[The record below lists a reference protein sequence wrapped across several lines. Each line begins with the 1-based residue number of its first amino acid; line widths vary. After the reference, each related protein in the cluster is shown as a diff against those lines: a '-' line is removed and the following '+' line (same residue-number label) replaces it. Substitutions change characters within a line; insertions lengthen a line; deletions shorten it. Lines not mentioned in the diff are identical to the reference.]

1 VARVTIPDLGTV
13 SVVIATYNRPDALVA
28 ALRSVQA
35 QSYPIHEI
43 IVVGDCCDEAT
54 GIAVSELADSRIRYI
69 NLENRHGDQS
79 GPNNRGVLESTGQWV
94 AFLNHD
100 DLWFPQHVHS
110 ALISLSESGRAWFCG
125 TDLVAATV
133 VEKDGV
139 VHPVV
144 TGRGSATRN
153 MPTAYVSSVVYMEPA
168 SSWVVSRTALLDA
181 GNWPFASQSV
191 RTPASFFALKLWR
204 KAGEPAWGT
213 TPSVLKVQGSL
224 QLRLGGD
231 YASPSPVHQQ
241 LQTAIESTPNN
252 WFDELDEDLSDL
264 SARFAPLE
272 SILFDPPI
280 LPLPRWARFVA
291 MRVFRLTGFDYLG
304 FRLQRKGYGRGKIM
318 DKLLL
323 VRTGEA
329 RDSTRTTPGK
339 QGGAN

>member
-1 VARVTIPDLGTV
+1 MTIPDLGTV
-13 SVVIATYNRPDALVA
+13 SVVIATYNRPDALIA

-35 QSYPIHEI
+35 QSYPIHEM

-54 GIAVSELADSRIRYI
+54 GIAINELADSRIRYI

-79 GPNNRGVLESTGQWV
+79 GPNARGVVESTGRWI

-125 TDLVAATV
+125 IDLVAATV

-139 VHPVV
+139 VQPVV
-144 TGRGSATRN
+144 NGRGSVSRN

-181 GNWPFASQSV
+181 GNWPSAGQSV
-191 RTPASFFALKLWR
+191 RTPAAFLALKLWR
-204 KAGEPAWGT
+204 KAGEPVWGT
-213 TPSVLKVQGSL
+213 TPSVLKVQGFI
-224 QLRLGGD
+224 QRRLGGV
-231 YASPSPVHQQ
+231 YTSPSPVHQQ
-241 LQTAIESTPNN
+241 LQRAIESTPHN
-252 WFDELDEDLSDL
+252 WFDELEEDLSDL
-264 SARFAPLE
+264 SARLAPLE

-280 LPLPRWARFVA
+280 APLPRWARFVA
-291 MRVFRLTGFDYLG
+291 MHVYRLTGFDYLG
-304 FRLQRKGYGRGKIM
+304 YRLQRKGYGRGQIM

-329 RDSTRTTPGK
+329 RDSTRTTPEK
-339 QGGAN
+339 QGGAK